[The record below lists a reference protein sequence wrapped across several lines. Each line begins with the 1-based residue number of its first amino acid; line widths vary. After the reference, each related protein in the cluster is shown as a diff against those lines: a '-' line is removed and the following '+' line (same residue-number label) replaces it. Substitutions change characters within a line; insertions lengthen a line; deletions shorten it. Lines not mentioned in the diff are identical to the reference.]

1 MSGLITVYLGLG
13 SNLGNRRANLAAA
26 LRRVQPLVRI
36 ETVSSLYESK
46 AVGPVEQPDFLN
58 AVACVSTGLQPVAL
72 LRHVKAVEREIGR
85 RLGEP
90 QGPRPIDIDILFYGE
105 HIVDEPELRVPH
117 PRLSERAFALVPL
130 AEIAGGFKHPELRR
144 SIRDLAAAAGS
155 DGIRRRSERWWEQ

>member
-1 MSGLITVYLGLG
+1 M
-13 SNLGNRRANLAAA
+13 
-26 LRRVQPLVRI
+26 
-36 ETVSSLYESK
+36 
-46 AVGPVEQPDFLN
+46 
-58 AVACVSTGLQPVAL
+58 STGLQPVAL

-85 RLGEP
+85 RLGEA
-90 QGPRPIDIDILFYGE
+90 QGPRCIDIDILLYGE

-130 AEIAGGFKHPELRR
+130 AEIAGDFKHPELSR